1 MIWGPLSLFAGL
13 EPAELEQLASWFDV
27 EERDAGAS
35 LTRQGASGYA
45 FFVLR
50 KGTATVIQDDE
61 EIRQLGPGDF
71 FGELSIIG
79 DGHRTATVKT
89 NVARHRLE
97 HVRNAVPEPGAAV
110 PRIGR
115 EDSNRLCLGTLARAG

>member
-1 MIWGPLSLFAGL
+1 VGALSLFAGL

-27 EERDAGAS
+27 EERGAGAS

-79 DGHRTATVKT
+79 DGHRTATVKAT
-89 NVARHRLE
+89 SHVTVWSMFGTRFRSLE
-97 HVRNAVPEPGAAV
+97 QQFPDLAE
-110 PRIGR
+110 RIR
-115 EDSNRLCLGTLARAG
+115 TAYV

>member
-1 MIWGPLSLFAGL
+1 MRPSPDEVGALSLFAGL
-13 EPAELEQLASWFDV
+13 EPAELAQLASWFDV
-27 EERDAGAS
+27 EERGTGAS

-61 EIRQLGPGDF
+61 EIRQLAPGDF

-79 DGHRTATVKT
+79 DGHRTATVKAT
-89 NVARHRLE
+89 SHVTVWSMFGTRFRSLE
-97 HVRNAVPEPGAAV
+97 QQFPELAE
-110 PRIGR
+110 RIR
-115 EDSNRLCLGTLARAG
+115 TAYA

>member
-1 MIWGPLSLFAGL
+1 MVRRRGAGRRRVSHAARRFRL
-13 EPAELEQLASWFDV
+13 RVL
-27 EERDAGAS
+27 
-35 LTRQGASGYA
+35 
-45 FFVLR
+45 VLR

-110 PRIGR
+110 PRIDR

>member
-1 MIWGPLSLFAGL
+1 MRPSPDEVGALLLFAGL

-27 EERDAGAS
+27 EERAAGAS

-50 KGTATVIQDDE
+50 EGTATVIQDDE

-79 DGHRTATVKT
+79 DGHRTATVKAT
-89 NVARHRLE
+89 SHVTVWSMFGTRFRSLE
-97 HVRNAVPEPGAAV
+97 QQFPDLAE
-110 PRIGR
+110 RIR
-115 EDSNRLCLGTLARAG
+115 TAYV

>member
-1 MIWGPLSLFAGL
+1 VRPSPDEVGALSLFAGL

-27 EERDAGAS
+27 EERGAGAS

-79 DGHRTATVKT
+79 DGHRTATVKAT
-89 NVARHRLE
+89 SHVTVWSMFGTRFRSLE
-97 HVRNAVPEPGAAV
+97 QQFPDLAE
-110 PRIGR
+110 RIR
-115 EDSNRLCLGTLARAG
+115 TAYV